1 MSKEKLTF
9 ICPVYNE
16 QEVIKE
22 FYSELELEI
31 KSLRNLYDIKIL
43 FVVDKSSDNTFEILS
58 EIAKNNHFVSI
69 ILLSKRFGHQMSL
82 IAGIDHAPD
91 SIIIMMDSD
100 LQHPVDIISKL
111 INKYKEG
118 ADIVFT
124 VRKNNVGQGYFRN
137 LFSKIFYRVLNTIS
151 DIKIGAG
158 EADYRLISPK
168 VAEIF
173 RTQIRERNQFLR
185 GLFRWIGFKSSHI
198 TFIAG
203 PRKKG
208 KTKYSLPRVI
218 NFAILGVISFS
229 RAPLKYAIYLGLI
242 LSFVGF
248 GIGLHSFISYF
259 VNQEAPSGWTTLT
272 VIISIFSGVQL
283 LFLGIIGEY
292 IGAIFDEVKSRPL
305 YLIQQKVNLPEK

>member
-22 FYSELELEI
+22 FYSELEIEV
-31 KSLRNLYDIKIL
+31 KSLHSLYDVKIL
-43 FVVDKSSDNTFEILS
+43 FVVDKCSDNTFEILS
-58 EIAKNNHFVSI
+58 EIAKNNDFVSI

-82 IAGIDHAPD
+82 IAGIDHAPN

-100 LQHPVDIISKL
+100 LQHPVKIIKKL

-118 ADIVFT
+118 SDIVFT

-137 LFSKIFYRVLNTIS
+137 LFSKIFYKLLNTIS
-151 DIKIGAG
+151 DIEISAG
-158 EADYRLISPK
+158 EADFRLISPK

-185 GLFRWIGFKSSHI
+185 GLFRWVGFKSSQV

-208 KTKYSLPRVI
+208 RTKYSLPRVI
-218 NFAILGVISFS
+218 NFAILGFISFS
-229 RAPLKYAIYLGLI
+229 RAPLKYAIYLGLA
-242 LSFVGF
+242 LSFIGF

-259 VNQEAPSGWTTLT
+259 LNQEAPSGWTTLT